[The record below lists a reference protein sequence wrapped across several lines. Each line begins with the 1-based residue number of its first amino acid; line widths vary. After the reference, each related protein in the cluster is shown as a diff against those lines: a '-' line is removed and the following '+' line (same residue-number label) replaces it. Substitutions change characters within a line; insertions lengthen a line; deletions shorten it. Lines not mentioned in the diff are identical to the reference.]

1 MMKLPSALL
10 LASGLFAAAQA
21 NATLSFSSIAGS
33 YNLFLSGNLGSSSV
47 AYSGDTQ
54 GAMAV
59 GGNAWLQSYSV
70 AATSNASGTALVV
83 GGSLTQN
90 GGTINGNA
98 YVGGNASFPTNYG
111 GTTIN
116 GSLTYG
122 GSLNSAPTQVGTT
135 THSASAA
142 GTLDFNAAEATL
154 QQTSAYLANSANFGA
169 SQTGTVS
176 VAPWTT
182 NNYVLT
188 GTNSSLNVFT
198 MTTAQLAALSSGS
211 FTINAPSSST
221 VVINITG
228 SSATFGAPGNFG
240 FFLNGVSASHVLFN
254 LDSATSVN
262 ISGLGVY
269 GSILAPNAAVTFSNG
284 QLNGTLMA
292 ASLSG
297 SQWQGGQLNSVA
309 FTGTLPTISPV
320 PEPASYALFGLGF
333 AGLLLRRR
341 RKTH

>member
-1 MMKLPSALL
+1 MKLARTLL
-10 LASGLFAAAQA
+10 LASGLFTMAQA
-21 NATLSFSSIAGS
+21 HATLSFSSIASS
-33 YNLFLSGNLGSSSV
+33 YNVFLSGDLGSSSV
-47 AYSGDTQ
+47 AYSGDSQ
-54 GAMAV
+54 GAMAI

-70 AATSNASGTALVV
+70 SASSTASGTALVV

-98 YVGGNASFPTNYG
+98 YVAGNASFPTNYG
-111 GTTIN
+111 GTTVN

-122 GSLNSAPTQVGTT
+122 GSLNSAPTQAGSIS
-135 THSASAA
+135 HNASAA
-142 GTLDFNAAEATL
+142 SPLNFSAAEATL
-154 QQTSAYLANSANFGA
+154 QQTSAYLATSSNFSA

-198 MTTAQLAALSSGS
+198 MTTAQLASLSSGS

-240 FFLNGVSASHVLFN
+240 FFLNGVGASHVLFN
-254 LDSATSVN
+254 LDTATSVN

-269 GSILAPNAAVTFSNG
+269 GSILAPNAAVTFNNG
-284 QLNGTLMA
+284 QLNGSLMA

-309 FTGTLPTISPV
+309 FTGSLPSISPV
-320 PEPASYALFGLGF
+320 PEPETFALFGLGF
-333 AGLLLRRR
+333 AGLILKRR
-341 RKTH
+341 RKARQ